1 MVSQALG
8 AWIHFLAIFFAVA
21 CLAAEIALYRPEM
34 SPAAMRRLRGFDTGY
49 GLAALAIIVTGLL
62 RVFFFGK
69 GADYYAHNHT
79 FWTKMFLFVVV
90 ALLSIAPTVQFL
102 RAGRTAAPDGTVR
115 FQGRQ
120 FSRTRTI
127 LFSEAG
133 LFVLIPLMAVL
144 MARGIGYQ
152 G

>member
-8 AWIHFLAIFFAVA
+8 AWIHFLAIFSAVA

-34 SPAAMRRLRGFDTGY
+34 SAAVMRRLRGFDAGY
-49 GLAALAIIVTGLL
+49 GLAALAIVITGLL

-69 GADYYAHNHT
+69 GADYYAHNHI
-79 FWTKMFLFVVV
+79 FWAKMFLFVVV

-102 RAGRTAAPDGTVR
+102 RAGRAAAPDGTIR
-115 FQGRQ
+115 FQDRQ